1 MRRTSKS
8 LIAFVTA
15 ATLPLIA
22 VAPASASSP
31 NLSSFTFDCAEH
43 IYDDFEIP
51 IYGNSITVD
60 FVNCGTGGYVFDSG
74 NTGNASTAEGYVASL
89 NPRTMDTTTITGPLE
104 MRLFAGNSAANGLDP
119 DEYFANLHVV
129 EPFDMPNPD
138 GMQLAKSSQKLST
151 RPLVA
156 TYGTAQ
162 QIDQGTEITIGD
174 IDECQIDPGTHV
186 YAVQPFSVSTAGD
199 YTFRVTG
206 VTPASSY
213 LNRLSFIGSELDDP
227 MVALYSSFDPA
238 NPAEGIVGCNDDLND
253 LVIGGHDYDEEINRY
268 AQSAQ
273 GDAIEGHF
281 PYFSA
286 SLEPGNYSMVF
297 TTWTSLSASDWRS
310 NAPRG
315 GTVYFD
321 AWGPGSGLVLA
332 GEPLAM
338 TGGVEPSLALWS
350 SLMLVGTGV
359 VIARNRR
366 RERV

>member
-1 MRRTSKS
+1 MRRKS
-8 LIAFVTA
+8 NTLIALLTA
-15 ATLPLIA
+15 ATIPLIA
-22 VAPASASSP
+22 VAPASAISP

-43 IYDDFEIP
+43 IYDDFGIP

-74 NTGNASTAEGYVASL
+74 NTGNASTTAGYLAST
-89 NPRTMDTTTITGPLE
+89 PARTMDMTTITGPLE
-104 MRLFAGNSAANGLDP
+104 MQLYAGTSAANGLHP
-119 DEYFANLHVV
+119 DEYFANLQVY

-138 GMQLAKSSQKLST
+138 GVQLAKSSQKLST

-156 TYGTAQ
+156 TYGTEE
-162 QIDQGTEITIGD
+162 EITIGD
-174 IDECQIDPGTHV
+174 EIAIGDIVGCEMKPGPHV

-206 VTPASSY
+206 ATPGSAY
-213 LNRLSFIGSELDDP
+213 LNRLNFAGSELDDP

-238 NPAEGIVGCNDDLND
+238 NPAQGIVGCNDDLND
-253 LVIGGHDYDEEINRY
+253 QTLGGHDYGQNDYNL
-268 AQSAQ
+268 SAQ

-281 PYFSA
+281 SYFSA
-286 SLEPGNYSMVF
+286 SLVPGNYSMVF
-297 TTWTSLSASDWRS
+297 TTWTSLSASEWRS

-315 GTVYFD
+315 GKVDFD
-321 AWGPGSGLVLA
+321 VWGPSSGLVLA
-332 GEPLAM
+332 DEPLAT
-338 TGGVEPSLALWS
+338 TGGVDPSFALWS
-350 SLMLVGTGV
+350 SLMLVGVGV

>member
-15 ATLPLIA
+15 AALPLIA

-74 NTGNASTAEGYVASL
+74 NTGNASTVEGYVASL

-104 MRLFAGNSAANGLDP
+104 MQLFAGNSAANGLQP

-156 TYGTAQ
+156 TYGTPEE
-162 QIDQGTEITIGD
+162 IDAGDEIAIGD
-174 IDECQIDPGTHV
+174 IVGCEMKPGPHV

-206 VTPASSY
+206 VNPASAY
-213 LNRLSFIGSELDDP
+213 LNRLTFAGSELDDP
-227 MVALYSSFDPA
+227 MVALYSTFDPA
-238 NPAEGIVGCNDDLND
+238 SPAEGIVGCNDDLND
-253 LVIGGHDYDEEINRY
+253 QTLGGHDYGQNDYNR
-268 AQSAQ
+268 SAQ

-281 PYFSA
+281 SYFST

-297 TTWTSLSASDWRS
+297 TTWTSLSASEWRS

-315 GTVYFD
+315 GKVYFD
-321 AWGPGSGLVLA
+321 VWGPNSGLVLA
-332 GEPLAM
+332 DEPLAT
-338 TGGVEPSLALWS
+338 TGGVDPSFALWS
-350 SLMLVGTGV
+350 SLMLVGVGV
-359 VIARNRR
+359 VIARNRS